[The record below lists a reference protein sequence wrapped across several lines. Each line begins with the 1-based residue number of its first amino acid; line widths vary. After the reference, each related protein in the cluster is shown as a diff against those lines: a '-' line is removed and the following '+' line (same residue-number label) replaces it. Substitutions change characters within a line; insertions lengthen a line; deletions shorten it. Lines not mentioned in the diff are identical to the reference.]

1 MTKRGGV
8 KQVNNSETSLKI
20 NSGFKSIKF
29 GLVSLLTIATLIGA
43 TSVNASPRR
52 NRRQG
57 KTTLNQ
63 NNTRINAGMTS
74 GYSNKF
80 FTNTLI
86 TFMEQRELDI
96 STIINSGTTTGMAL
110 LKADVSGNKPA
121 YKICLPCSSFVMK
134 GNVEETTS
142 MTGDKCYTLKAGD
155 FASQIVVPANA
166 QKTCGDLSSKR
177 LTIRSNDEFETIA
190 DSANLAIVQNDY
202 SVDYDNIALAED
214 TETKELASF
223 FLDAKTKAVEACTSS
238 DFKSSYDKV
247 KGLFIG
253 STVASGIATGT
264 GAAGTTISALN
275 INKGQS
281 ATVDYDK
288 LKKIISVDTSVKDY
302 YSCDTKKVLNSIIDT
317 EALTCDASVVPVNGA
332 VYTVFAKALAI
343 KDLNKELFSERF
355 MSFVDKYKSETDEAK
370 KAEYANELKA
380 RKPSLIKNFENVD
393 DLVANVISAKTT
405 LETKLSVVEENLLE
419 EIENNKEIKSK
430 YARSGANIAN
440 VALSGATSMS
450 GVATSVMGFGAVG
463 EIDKLINR
471 VKECKSA
478 ASKMY
483 DAGLA
488 LEAQLQELKG
498 E

>member
-29 GLVSLLTIATLIGA
+29 GLVSLLTIATLIGT

-86 TFMEQRELDI
+86 TFMEQRQIDVD
-96 STIINSGTTTGMAL
+96 TVINAGTTTGIAL
-110 LKADVSGNKPA
+110 LKADVVGNKPA
-121 YKICLPCSSFVMK
+121 YKLCFPCSSIVMK
-134 GNVEETTS
+134 GNVEEATS
-142 MTGDKCYTLKAGD
+142 MTGEKCYTLKAGD
-155 FASQIVVPANA
+155 FKSQIVIPANA

-190 DSANLAIVQNDY
+190 DSANLAIVQNDFG
-202 SVDYDNIALAED
+202 VDYDNIALSED
-214 TETKELASF
+214 TETKELSQV
-223 FLDAKTKAVEACTSS
+223 FLDAKAKAVEACVNS
-238 DFKSSYDKV
+238 DFSKSYDTV

-253 STVASGIATGT
+253 STVASGVATGT
-264 GAAGTTISALN
+264 GAAGTAISALN

-288 LKKIISVDTSVKDY
+288 LKKLVDVDVSVKDY
-302 YSCDTKKVLNSIIDT
+302 FKCETKKALNTIVDT
-317 EALTCDASVVPVNGA
+317 DETCDITSGTTDSSVK
-332 VYTVFAKALAI
+332 TVFAKALAM
-343 KDLNKELFSERF
+343 KDLNNELFSEKF
-355 MSFVDKYKSETDEAK
+355 MSFVDKYKTETDESK
-370 KAEYANELKA
+370 KTEYANELKS
-380 RKPSLIKNFENVD
+380 RKSSLIKDFENVD
-393 DLVANVISAKTT
+393 DLVANVVSAQKS
-405 LETKLSVVEENLLE
+405 LETKLSFVEENLIDK
-419 EIENNKEIKSK
+419 IESDKNLKKK
-430 YARSGANIAN
+430 YAMTGANIAN
-440 VALSGATSMS
+440 VALSGATSVS
-450 GVATSVMGFGAVG
+450 GVATSVMGFSAVG

>member
-1 MTKRGGV
+1 MGV

-86 TFMEQRELDI
+86 TFMEQRQIDVD
-96 STIINSGTTTGMAL
+96 TVINAGTTTGIAL
-110 LKADVSGNKPA
+110 LKADVVGNKPA
-121 YKICLPCSSFVMK
+121 YKLCFPCSSIVMK
-134 GNVEETTS
+134 GNVEEATS
-142 MTGDKCYTLKAGD
+142 MTGEKCYTLKAGD
-155 FASQIVVPANA
+155 FKSQIVIPANA

-190 DSANLAIVQNDY
+190 DSANLAIVQND
-202 SVDYDNIALAED
+202 
-214 TETKELASF
+214 F
-223 FLDAKTKAVEACTSS
+223 
-238 DFKSSYDKV
+238 
-247 KGLFIG
+247 G
-253 STVASGIATGT
+253 
-264 GAAGTTISALN
+264 
-275 INKGQS
+275 
-281 ATVDYDK
+281 VDYDK
-288 LKKIISVDTSVKDY
+288 LKKLIHLDPSVKDY
-302 YSCDTKKVLNSIIDT
+302 FKCETKKALNTIVDT
-317 EALTCDASVVPVNGA
+317 DETCDITSGTTDGSVK
-332 VYTVFAKALAI
+332 TVFAKALAM
-343 KDLNKELFSERF
+343 KDLNNELFSEKF
-355 MSFVDKYKSETDEAK
+355 MSFVDKYKTETDETK
-370 KAEYANELKA
+370 KTEYANELKS
-380 RKPSLIKNFENVD
+380 RKSSLIKDFENVD
-393 DLVANVISAKTT
+393 DLVANVVSAQKS
-405 LETKLSVVEENLLE
+405 LETKLSFVEENLIDK
-419 EIENNKEIKSK
+419 IESDKNLKKK
-430 YARSGANIAN
+430 YAMTGANIAN
-440 VALSGATSMS
+440 VALSGATSVS
-450 GVATSVMGFGAVG
+450 GVATSVMGFSAVG